1 MGTQFKRFNVHHML
15 HQISNAFCFQ
25 RHNFI
30 LELLTFKLLDQ
41 VDMIKD
47 NYDVHRLII

>member
-15 HQISNAFCFQ
+15 HQILNAFCFQ
-25 RHNFI
+25 RHTLI

-47 NYDVHRLII
+47 NYDVRRLII